1 VSGTERLTTV
11 PICEQVSAAC
21 AAGTKR
27 AARKAEKIAREAKV
41 IVLEEGLKLEE
52 MRTGWVL

>member
-11 PICEQVSAAC
+11 PICEHVSAAC

-27 AARKAEKIAREAKV
+27 ATRKAERIAREVKV
-41 IVLEEGLKLEE
+41 IFLAEGRRLEE
-52 MRTGWVL
+52 MCTRWVL